1 MNKVEKD
8 EILNLI
14 ESRLT
19 VPHTR
24 LFLEQML
31 ALPPNYT
38 GSLSIVLELCFHV
51 CICVRHS
58 SRIILFLCR
67 PLRSYKCHVKMSRVT
82 CHIDCIKHVR
92 MSEIIR
98 RMWWDNITCDI
109 IWKVSEGETLPAM
122 WKYQILLEYLRL
134 FPPTSVLIRL
144 WIWKSVKISD
154 DTLWLWAW
162 T

>member
-1 MNKVEKD
+1 M
-8 EILNLI
+8 LTLP
-14 ESRLT
+14 SQLYRLT
-19 VPHTR
+19 FYCFGIVFSCLYLYLRKTFQSHHT
-24 LFLEQML
+24 
-31 ALPPNYT
+31 
-38 GSLSIVLELCFHV
+38 
-51 CICVRHS
+51 
-58 SRIILFLCR
+58 FLCR

-82 CHIDCIKHVR
+82 CHIGCIKHVR

-162 T
+162 I